1 MFKLRKINC
10 LSKHSKKYTLDTIYI
25 YEISDVSLATKYY
38 VPFSSMTPV
47 FVRNHVSDIGEINL
61 NVIHSQAKWYE
72 LSDHRKLKKNNSAF
86 HKNW

>member
-1 MFKLRKINC
+1 MYKLRSINC
-10 LSKHSKKYTLDTIYI
+10 LGKYSKKYIRYYVYDIA
-25 YEISDVSLATKYY
+25 DVSLATIYY
-38 VPFSSMTPV
+38 VSFSSMTPV

-61 NVIHSQAKWYE
+61 NVIHSQAKWDE